1 MEEGDEHG
9 LCGRRGHG
17 PQELPRKASGGRV
30 KKDRELWLYMFN
42 FSILGFSATD
52 VTIMATGLSSLQDS
66 L

>member
-30 KKDRELWLYMFN
+30 KRDRELWLYIREN
-42 FSILGFSATD
+42 K
-52 VTIMATGLSSLQDS
+52 VGLSH
-66 L
+66 